1 MSHRSLPPDRPPPI
15 LDAVTINH
23 NGGERILKTVEALLR
38 QPTPLRRVYV
48 IDNASTDGSPE
59 VLQDRYP
66 QVTVHA
72 MGRNAGLSVA
82 RNTGLRLTDA
92 PQVFM
97 IDNDLYVADDCIARL
112 LAAQLDTGAAVI
124 CPRVIL
130 YPENRVIQADGAEAH
145 FVGTLALRH
154 GFAAVDQ
161 TPPTRAVVGGA
172 IGACMLIDRG
182 KVLDAGGF
190 DETYF
195 FYFED
200 LEFMLRMRSLGHE
213 FVCDAHA
220 TVFHDRGE
228 GTPGLSF
235 RGHER
240 YPARRASLTMRHRLL
255 TMLIHYRLRT
265 LLVLSP
271 ALVVYELATLM
282 LAIPRGWGGAW
293 IGAWWWQ
300 LANHRLIRQK
310 RRAVQLR
317 RTRTDRELLSGGPLP
332 LAPGLLRSA
341 LTRAPVRFLSGTLN
355 AYWRLAR
362 HGVR

>member
-1 MSHRSLPPDRPPPI
+1 
-15 LDAVTINH
+15 V
-23 NGGERILKTVEALLR
+23 LL
-38 QPTPLRRVYV
+38 
-48 IDNASTDGSPE
+48 
-59 VLQDRYP
+59 
-66 QVTVHA
+66 
-72 MGRNAGLSVA
+72 
-82 RNTGLRLTDA
+82 
-92 PQVFM
+92 
-97 IDNDLYVADDCIARL
+97 IDNDLYVSDDCIARL
-112 LAAQLDTGAAVI
+112 LSAQLETGAAVI

-130 YPENRVIQADGAEAH
+130 HPENRVIQADGAEAH

-154 GFAAVDQ
+154 GFAPVDQ

-172 IGACMLIDRG
+172 IGACMLIDRD
-182 KVLDAGGF
+182 KVLAAGGF

-220 TVFHDRGE
+220 TVSHDRGE

-255 TMLIHYRLRT
+255 TMFIHYRLRT
-265 LLVLSP
+265 LLILSP
-271 ALVVYELATLM
+271 ALAVYELATLL

-310 RRAVQLR
+310 RRAVQPR
-317 RTRTDRELLSGGPLP
+317 RIRSDRELLSGGPLP

-341 LTRAPVRFLSGTLN
+341 LTRVPVRFLSGTLN
-355 AYWRLAR
+355 AYWRIAR
-362 HGVR
+362 HGVG